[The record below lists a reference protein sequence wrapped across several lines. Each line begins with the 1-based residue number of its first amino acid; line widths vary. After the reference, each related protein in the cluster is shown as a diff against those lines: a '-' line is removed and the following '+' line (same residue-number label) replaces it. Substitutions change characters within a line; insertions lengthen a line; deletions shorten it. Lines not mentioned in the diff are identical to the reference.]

1 MMSKALPYKNSVE
14 TGLKLYQINKLFF
27 ISAVVVFKNREI
39 EKNRNLND
47 TKYQLHKIWLFRYY
61 HQSTYQ

>member
-1 MMSKALPYKNSVE
+1 MMEVKEVS
-14 TGLKLYQINKLFF
+14 GLFKGVDYIRHRLMLKFYQ
-27 ISAVVVFKNREI
+27 I